1 MAQEGYQYLP
11 NVLIWTLK
19 PTSNDLLPMDR
30 IVVAELN
37 PEETIAYVRLTSIK
51 EESVL
56 ALTHMSAPIMDE
68 VVNVHKNDEIT
79 LFR

>member
-1 MAQEGYQYLP
+1 
-11 NVLIWTLK
+11 
-19 PTSNDLLPMDR
+19 MDR
-30 IVVAELN
+30 IVVAGLN

-56 ALTHMSAPIMDE
+56 ALTYMSTPIMDE
-68 VVNVHKNDEIT
+68 VVNIHKNDEIT

>member
-1 MAQEGYQYLP
+1 MSDENLP
-11 NVLIWTLK
+11 FSFSAIAF
-19 PTSNDLLPMDR
+19 
-30 IVVAELN
+30 I
-37 PEETIAYVRLTSIK
+37 ETRQRSCQSRTSIK